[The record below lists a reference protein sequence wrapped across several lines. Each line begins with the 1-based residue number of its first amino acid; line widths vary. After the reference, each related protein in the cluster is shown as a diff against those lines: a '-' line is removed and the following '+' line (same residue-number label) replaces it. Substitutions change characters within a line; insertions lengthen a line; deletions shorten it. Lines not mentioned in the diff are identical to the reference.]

1 MRSMENPRIDNS
13 ELNGHEIDFRKIF
26 RNVKQN
32 KKRFLRN
39 LAFALGIWAITFL
52 VYAFITYNPTTY
64 YSLILGLNFPQAAQ
78 GKYPNGSNLSASD
91 LVSNTVLE
99 RVWTENGLEKNG
111 IGYEEFQKMLTSIPY
126 LGEINFIDT
135 KYKGML
141 SQKNLSRT
149 DIEKIESDYRN
160 EIQAAASKSIKLT
173 LDGKG
178 AKFDLTT
185 ASKIL
190 NDVANGWSKTATE
203 KLGVS
208 RSPTLDGISLDDGMK
223 NASPYIVVTYFND
236 VVFKLEALVSLMRQ
250 EPNINSYRDSKTN
263 LNLAGASSKIQDIS
277 KYQVDELDA
286 FVAINTKP
294 SDWEMLQ
301 TQYRLKELYANKVAL
316 EKKADVYRKA
326 LIDYSATTSQASQN
340 TNGEIR
346 NKPSNGMDGSGVQ
359 INGDAITKI
368 FSLATESKDSE
379 YRQEITSKRISVEN
393 QANDLSVQ
401 IQKLERRISAA
412 SKSIKF
418 TETTKKEYTELLD
431 KTWDSLSQA
440 IAVVTRIQSMAQKD
454 FVGDSGVLY
463 TVINQ
468 PKPYSPNKGAFSLFA
483 LISLFGFIFF
493 GLIATS
499 IQLYIQS
506 GEDGIRK

>member
-1 MRSMENPRIDNS
+1 
-13 ELNGHEIDFRKIF
+13 
-26 RNVKQN
+26 
-32 KKRFLRN
+32 
-39 LAFALGIWAITFL
+39 
-52 VYAFITYNPTTY
+52 
-64 YSLILGLNFPQAAQ
+64 
-78 GKYPNGSNLSASD
+78 
-91 LVSNTVLE
+91 
-99 RVWTENGLEKNG
+99 
-111 IGYEEFQKMLTSIPY
+111 
-126 LGEINFIDT
+126 
-135 KYKGML
+135 
-141 SQKNLSRT
+141 
-149 DIEKIESDYRN
+149 
-160 EIQAAASKSIKLT
+160 
-173 LDGKG
+173 
-178 AKFDLTT
+178 
-185 ASKIL
+185 
-190 NDVANGWSKTATE
+190 
-203 KLGVS
+203 
-208 RSPTLDGISLDDGMK
+208 MK
-223 NASPYIVVTYFND
+223 
-236 VVFKLEALVSLMRQ
+236 Q

-263 LNLAGASSKIQDIS
+263 LNLAGISSKIQDIS

-346 NKPSNGMDGSGVQ
+346 NKSSSGMDGSGVQ

-379 YRQEITSKRISVEN
+379 YRQEITSKRITVEN

-418 TETTKKEYTELLD
+418 TETTKKEYTDLLD

-440 IAVVTRIQSMAQKD
+440 VAVVTRIQSMAQKD
-454 FVGDSGVLY
+454 FVGDSGVLF

-468 PKPYSPNKGAFSLFA
+468 PKPYSPNKGRFFLFA
-483 LISLFGFIFF
+483 LISFFGFMFLGIVT
-493 GLIATS
+493 TS
-499 IQLYIQS
+499 IQLYLQS
-506 GEDGIRK
+506 GEKKFQK